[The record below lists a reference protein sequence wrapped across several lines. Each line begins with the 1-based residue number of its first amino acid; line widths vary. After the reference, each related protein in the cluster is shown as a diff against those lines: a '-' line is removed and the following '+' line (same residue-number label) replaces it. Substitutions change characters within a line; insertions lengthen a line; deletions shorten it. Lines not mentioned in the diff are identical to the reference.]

1 MFLLWRLITLPIRLL
16 VRGGR
21 PLIACIVG
29 YSTIAAVVTGSHRLF
44 GVEQLLQSETW
55 DVSAL
60 WIVST
65 IVAGIVGAFAGGALC
80 HLIDKSGRGT
90 KFLIVLMVLVAAAT
104 LLQAGETS
112 GVETRTQI
120 PDQATFRINAVE
132 PTWLTVLKL
141 ILNVVSI
148 LVVTKLLRRRGA
160 AMNVDLPAAA

>member
-1 MFLLWRLITLPIRLL
+1 
-16 VRGGR
+16 
-21 PLIACIVG
+21 
-29 YSTIAAVVTGSHRLF
+29 
-44 GVEQLLQSETW
+44 
-55 DVSAL
+55 
-60 WIVST
+60 
-65 IVAGIVGAFAGGALC
+65 
-80 HLIDKSGRGT
+80 
-90 KFLIVLMVLVAAAT
+90 MVLVAAAT